1 MANISKIHLPDES
14 ILGLRAS
21 GILIGRTN
29 STSTATVQTATV
41 PGLTELF
48 DGMFMFIYNST
59 IASASGWTL
68 NINGLGAKQVYNS
81 QNARTTT
88 GFSKNTWFPLI
99 YDGVN
104 DRFVIGYITDNNTTY
119 SNASLGQGYGT
130 CATAAATAAKVVSL
144 SSYALTVNGIVAV
157 KFTNDVPANATM
169 NINSKGAKAIY
180 HRGAAIT
187 DGVIK
192 GGDTAYFIYNT
203 YYHLLGVDRI
213 PASSPFISGTG
224 PYSAMLKPEDDGDIE
239 ASGNYSVAEG
249 AYTTAAG
256 NYSHAEGMATQAN
269 GVYSHAEGRAT
280 SAENDYEHAQGR
292 FNVSNKTSTTFG
304 DAGNTIHSIGIGTST
319 SNKKNA
325 LEIMQNGDA
334 YLYGVGEYD
343 GTTITGK
350 TTLQNVIS
358 NKQDELVSGTNIKT
372 VNNNSLL
379 GSGNISVGTV
389 TGSSLTANNII
400 LGNDSS
406 AIKSSGK
413 TIATTLGTD
422 DTTVPTSKA
431 VKDAIDALPE
441 PMIFQGTLGTGGT
454 ITSLPA
460 AAAANTGYTYKVITN
475 GTYQSITAKAG
486 DTFVSNGSSWTL
498 IPSGDEPSGT
508 VTNIA
513 TGTGLTGGPIT
524 TTGTISIDTTTV
536 AMKSDIPTTLD
547 QIADGSTR
555 KLSDY
560 LPLTGGDM
568 KSGAYIKLNS
578 SVAEN
583 EIYSSY
589 IHIHNK
595 NTNAYAEYDSSNF
608 LYSPDGND
616 EYTIRFPQNDG
627 TIALTSDINTAV
639 SGKQDTLVSGTN
651 IKTVNGASL
660 LGSGDIQVDGLKTLT
675 MPLFFDNVGDKIFIS
690 GTKEG
695 AATELGITEAQLD
708 SLINGEYDCLIFEY
722 FGVSTVAYKMLSMP
736 SMRAIGYVL
745 YFGSPF
751 EPQSLGIYYDDE
763 EEIPGYYY
771 DYAYVRQ
778 DISGKEDV
786 SNKVTSLSSS
796 STDTQY
802 PSAKATYDAISAVTT
817 ESLTTAEIDTIWNNA
832 S

>member
-1 MANISKIHLPDES
+1 MANISKIHLLDES

-21 GILIGRTN
+21 GILIGRTD

-88 GFSKNTWFPLI
+88 GFAKNTWFPLI

-119 SNASLGQGYGT
+119 SNVSLGQGYGT
-130 CATAAATAAKVVSL
+130 CTTAAATAAKVVSL

-213 PASSPFISGTG
+213 PDTNNMVTSS
-224 PYSAMLKPEDDGDIE
+224 
-239 ASGNYSVAEG
+239 
-249 AYTTAAG
+249 
-256 NYSHAEGMATQAN
+256 
-269 GVYSHAEGRAT
+269 
-280 SAENDYEHAQGR
+280 
-292 FNVSNKTSTTFG
+292 
-304 DAGNTIHSIGIGTST
+304 
-319 SNKKNA
+319 
-325 LEIMQNGDA
+325 
-334 YLYGVGEYD
+334 
-343 GTTITGK
+343 
-350 TTLQNVIS
+350 
-358 NKQDELVSGTNIKT
+358 
-372 VNNNSLL
+372 
-379 GSGNISVGTV
+379 
-389 TGSSLTANNII
+389 SSLTANQIV
-400 LGNDSS
+400 LGNGD
-406 AIKSSGK
+406 K
-413 TIATTLGTD
+413 TIKGSDYTIIGPDALIWD
-422 DTTVPTSKA
+422 DGETQIPTYEA
-431 VKDAIDALPE
+431 VQSYLAELPE

-454 ITSLPA
+454 ITTLPA
-460 AAAANTGYTYKVITN
+460 AAAGNTGYTYKVITN
-475 GTYQSITAKAG
+475 GIYQSIAAKAG
-486 DTFVSNGSSWTL
+486 DTFISNGSSWTL
-498 IPSGDEPSGT
+498 IPSGDEPGGT

-536 AMKSDIPTTLD
+536 ATKSDIPTTLD

-568 KSGAYIKLNS
+568 ESGAYIRLNS

-583 EIYSSY
+583 EISSSY
-589 IHIHNK
+589 INIQNK
-595 NTNAYAEYDSSNF
+595 NTNAYAEYGSSNF

-639 SGKQDTLVSGTN
+639 SSKQDTLVSGTN
-651 IKTVNGASL
+651 IKTINNQSL
-660 LGSGDIQVDGLKTLT
+660 LGSGNITIG
-675 MPLFFDNVGDKIFIS
+675 NVGIETIVIDTDGTWIEDWLDEQGSLPS
-690 GTKEG
+690 GTYSRAINASQQGK
-695 AATELGITEAQLD
+695 LVVLD
-708 SLINGEYDCLIFEY
+708 FAPVSDGDSYFFVLVQEKDLTSSEIIFESY
-722 FGVSTVAYKMLSMP
+722 FDTTSFTLRLSDDDTVSYSSLSCE
-736 SMRAIGYVL
+736 L
-745 YFGSPF
+745 
-751 EPQSLGIYYDDE
+751 LT
-763 EEIPGYYY
+763 
-771 DYAYVRQ
+771 
-778 DISGKEDV
+778 
-786 SNKVTSLSSS
+786 NKVTSISSS
-796 STDTQY
+796 STNTQY
-802 PSAKATYDAISAVTT
+802 PSAKATYDAITAVTT

>member
-88 GFSKNTWFPLI
+88 GFAKNTWFPLI

-213 PASSPFISGTG
+213 TDTNNMVTSS
-224 PYSAMLKPEDDGDIE
+224 
-239 ASGNYSVAEG
+239 
-249 AYTTAAG
+249 
-256 NYSHAEGMATQAN
+256 
-269 GVYSHAEGRAT
+269 
-280 SAENDYEHAQGR
+280 
-292 FNVSNKTSTTFG
+292 
-304 DAGNTIHSIGIGTST
+304 
-319 SNKKNA
+319 
-325 LEIMQNGDA
+325 
-334 YLYGVGEYD
+334 
-343 GTTITGK
+343 
-350 TTLQNVIS
+350 
-358 NKQDELVSGTNIKT
+358 
-372 VNNNSLL
+372 
-379 GSGNISVGTV
+379 
-389 TGSSLTANNII
+389 SSLTANQIV
-400 LGNDSS
+400 LGNGD
-406 AIKSSGK
+406 K
-413 TIATTLGTD
+413 TIKGSDYTIIGPDALIWD
-422 DTTVPTSKA
+422 DGETQIPTYEA
-431 VKDAIDALPE
+431 VQSYLAELPE

-460 AAAANTGYTYKVITN
+460 AAAGNTGYTYKVITD
-475 GTYQSITAKAG
+475 GTYQSIAAKAG
-486 DTFVSNGSSWTL
+486 DTFISNGSSWTL

-560 LPLTGGDM
+560 LPLAGGNM

-589 IHIHNK
+589 INIHNK
-595 NTNAYAEYDSSNF
+595 NTNAYAEYSSNNF

-616 EYTIRFPQNDG
+616 EYTIQFPQNDG

-639 SGKQDTLVSGTN
+639 SGKQDILVSGTN
-651 IKTVNGASL
+651 IKTINNESL
-660 LGSGDIQVDGLKTLT
+660 LGSGNITVDSSKTVIIISEEYDALTGLILT
-675 MPLFFDNVGDKIFIS
+675 GLEQGTYQAVSDALSDDKIPIIRFS
-690 GTKEG
+690 DP
-695 AATELGITEAQLD
+695 ELSYTIDTYCCED
-708 SLINGEYDCLIFEY
+708 DRED
-722 FGVSTVAYKMLSMP
+722 
-736 SMRAIGYVL
+736 GYVL
-745 YFGSPF
+745 FS
-751 EPQSLGIYYDDE
+751 SLVCGD
-763 EEIPGYYY
+763 PA
-771 DYAYVRQ
+771 YAYMFTLNDNDSFGNLWRE
-778 DISGKEDV
+778 SLELT
-786 SNKVTSLSSS
+786 SNKVTALSSR
-796 STDTQY
+796 STDVQY
-802 PSAKATYDAISAVTT
+802 PSAKATYDAIAAVTP
-817 ESLTTAEIDTIWNNA
+817 ESLTTTEIDTIWNNA